1 MHASCSPRSTP
12 SATAH
17 RALIT
22 TKVDATMNVMHLT
35 CRPMS
40 ARRHTAVRCI
50 ENGGAMAADDSA
62 AAPAE
67 PELKAG
73 SMATGAGFRAVVT
86 RGDSVVWSCNHV
98 HFTDHSAKADAQAHL
113 ATMQP
118 DEASAVASVA
128 APAP

>member
-1 MHASCSPRSTP
+1 VFAAINADRGSASGAHHDECGRHRERHASDMQAGKRTQP
-12 SATAH
+12 H
-17 RALIT
+17 RGTL
-22 TKVDATMNVMHLT
+22 
-35 CRPMS
+35 
-40 ARRHTAVRCI
+40 I

-67 PELKAG
+67 PELKDG

-128 APAP
+128 APTP